1 MAEIYDGYTTK
12 ITVPQLGEEGDP
24 ISRMFIGS
32 RASRWRM
39 AAFGTLEVGSVSA
52 IPDRKL
58 RRLTQAALIGLH
70 VFAASKNLAY
80 YYDPYRNNVY
90 PRSDSLRLRPHG
102 GSRH

>member
-24 ISRMFIGS
+24 ISRMFIGA
-32 RASRWRM
+32 RASRSRM
-39 AAFGTLEVGSVSA
+39 AVFGTLEVVSVGA
-52 IPDRKL
+52 IPDRRL
-58 RRLTQAALIGLH
+58 RRLTQAVLIGLH
-70 VFAASKNLAY
+70 VFAGSRNLVY

-90 PRSDSLRLRPHG
+90 PRADSLRLRLYG